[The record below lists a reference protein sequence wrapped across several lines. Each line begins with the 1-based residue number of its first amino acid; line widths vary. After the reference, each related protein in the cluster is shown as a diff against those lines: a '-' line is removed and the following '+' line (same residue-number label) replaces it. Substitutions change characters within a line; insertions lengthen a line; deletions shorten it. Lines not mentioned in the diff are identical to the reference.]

1 MPRMPFL
8 RAGLLALVASVLF
21 AAEASPQYF
30 GRNKVQY
37 ERFDWKVLE
46 TEHFDLHGYQAMSDA
61 ALQDAGRMAERWYD
75 RYERLFGHPFRER
88 KPLILYAD
96 KPDFQQTNT
105 TPGFVSQSTGGF
117 TEGLKDRIVLPF
129 AEGYGE
135 TDHVLGH
142 ELVHA
147 FQFDIAQSD
156 SGAGP
161 TAFLRLPLWFIEGM
175 AEYLSVGRV
184 DAHTAM
190 WMRDA
195 VQRGDLPT
203 LDDLSRNPSY
213 FPYRYGHAFWAY
225 VAGTYGDNAVPA
237 LFQAAGQSGIPA
249 AIEQV
254 LHTSE
259 DSLSQDWIRA
269 THEHWAPLLGG
280 RTPPERAGGPLITE
294 DGPDDWVLAPSISP
308 DGRRVVFLS
317 QRDLFTID
325 LYVGDVS
332 TGEVLGRLAS
342 TDRNPHFDAIAFL
355 NSSGAW
361 SPDGRQFAFVTF
373 AQGDN
378 GIAIADPDRREVVGT
393 FDLEGVDA
401 VFDLSWSPDGSSLAL
416 SGTSG
421 GVVDLYRLEL
431 ATGTVERLTQGEFAE
446 LAPSWSPDGTT
457 IAFSTDRGPGADLD
471 RLRLPRMGLGFYDVA
486 AGTTRVERPFGD
498 AKHVSPQYAPD
509 GRSLYFVSDPDGF
522 SDIYWLD
529 LETGAVARVTRVTTG
544 VSGITEL
551 APALSVARESGR
563 LAFSVFRDGGYRGA
577 TLAAPADQDGAAPSP
592 QSGTPVAAVLPPA
605 TTTPPVIVAEY
616 LSAPARG
623 LVPGDFPERSYRSDL
638 SLDFVAPPTAGVG
651 VDRFGTTVGGSIG
664 FYFGDL
670 LGNRLLA
677 LAVQGNGG
685 PEDLGGMVTYV
696 NLEGQFNWGVLGG
709 RQTYRSVLTG
719 IRSTEFQGV
728 PAREVV
734 LELERTY
741 YNRAGVFAQYPFST
755 TRRIEGEA
763 GFTNIGFSVEAI
775 RSIFI
780 GDQQVA
786 EIEEDLPAPD
796 GLNLG
801 TGSFAYVEDYSFF
814 GFTSP
819 VRGGRSRFEVGG
831 NVGTLGYTDLLLDW
845 RRYFFARPVTFA
857 MRGFHFGRYGGDAE
871 SDRLTPLFVGY
882 PTLIRGYESGSFE
895 PAECSVV
902 PDDPTACPEFDR
914 LVGSRIA
921 VANAEVRVP
930 LFGTEEYGLLGA
942 AFLPTELAGFVDG
955 AVAWTKDESPEFDL
969 TRESTE
975 RIPVFSAGGSL
986 RFNMFGAVVAEVYY
1000 AYPFQRPDE
1009 GWRWG
1014 FQLAPG
1020 W

>member
-1 MPRMPFL
+1 MRKMPIL

-21 AAEASPQYF
+21 AAEARPQYF

-37 ERFDWKVLE
+37 ERFDWRVLE
-46 TEHFDLHGYQAMSDA
+46 TEHFDLHGYEAMSDV

-75 RYERLFGHPFRER
+75 RYEGLFAHRFRER

-156 SGAGP
+156 SGGGP
-161 TAFLRLPLWFIEGM
+161 TGFLRLPLWFIEGM
-175 AEYLSVGRV
+175 AEYLSLGRV
-184 DAHTAM
+184 NAHTAM

-203 LDDLSRNPSY
+203 LDDLSRDPRF
-213 FPYRYGHAFWAY
+213 FPYRYGHAFWAF
-225 VAGTYGDNAVPA
+225 VAGTYGDDVVPK
-237 LFQAAGQSGIPA
+237 LFQAAGQSGIEV

-254 LHTSE
+254 LRTSP
-259 DSLSQDWIRA
+259 DSLSQDWIEA
-269 THEHWAPLLGG
+269 TREHWAPLIGG
-280 RTPPERAGGPLITE
+280 RTPPERVGEPLISE
-294 DGPDDWVLAPSISP
+294 VGEDDWVLAPSLSP

-325 LYVGDVS
+325 LYIGDVS
-332 TGEVLGRLAS
+332 SGEVLGKLAS

-373 AQGDN
+373 AKGDN
-378 GIAIADPDRREVVGT
+378 GIAIADTERREVVRT
-393 FDLEGVDA
+393 LDAEGVDA
-401 VFDLSWSPDGSSLAL
+401 ILDLAWSPDGSSLAI
-416 SGTSG
+416 SGTRG
-421 GVVDLYRLEL
+421 GIVDLYRLEL
-431 ATGTVERLTQGEFAE
+431 ATGAVERLTDGVFAE
-446 LAPSWSPDGTT
+446 LAPTWSPDGTT
-457 IAFSTDRGPGADLD
+457 IAFATDQGPGAEPDGLD
-471 RLRLPRMGLGFYDVA
+471 LPRMGLGFYDVA
-486 AGTTRVERPFGD
+486 TRTTRVERPFGD

-509 GRSLYFVSDPDGF
+509 GGSLYFVSDPGGF
-522 SDIYWLD
+522 SDIYRLD
-529 LETGAVARVTRVTTG
+529 LGTGAVARVTQVTTG

-551 APALSVARESGR
+551 APALSVARNSGR
-563 LAFSVFRDGGYRGA
+563 LAFSVFHDGGYRGA
-577 TLAAPADQDGAAPSP
+577 TLPPTSARGEAAGGEPAFP
-592 QSGTPVAAVLPPA
+592 PVAAVLPP
-605 TTTPPVIVAEY
+605 TTSTPPVIVAEY

-623 LVPGDFPERSYRSDL
+623 LVRGDFPERPYRSDL
-638 SLDFVAPPTAGVG
+638 SLDYVAPPTAGVA
-651 VDRFGTTVGGSIG
+651 VDRFGTSVGGSIG
-664 FYFGDL
+664 FFFGDL
-670 LGNRLLA
+670 LGNRQLA
-677 LAVQGNGG
+677 LGVQGNGG
-685 PEDLGGMVTYV
+685 PEDLGGVLTYA
-696 NLEGQFNWGVLGG
+696 NLENRLNWGWLAG
-709 RQTYRSVLTG
+709 RQTYRSVFAR
-719 IRSTEFQGV
+719 IQSTEFQGA
-728 PAREVV
+728 PAREVR

-741 YNRAGVFAQYPFST
+741 YNRAGLFAQYPFST
-755 TRRIEGEA
+755 TRRIEGDA
-763 GFTNIGFSVEAI
+763 SFLNIGFGVEAI
-775 RSIFI
+775 RSIFV

-801 TGSFAYVEDYSFF
+801 TGSLAYVEDYSFF

-831 NVGTLGYTDLLLDW
+831 NAGTLNFADLLLDW

-857 MRGFHFGRYGGDAE
+857 VRGFHLGRYGGDAE
-871 SDRLTPLFVGY
+871 STRLTPLFVGY

-895 PAECSVV
+895 PAECTVV

-921 VANAEVRVP
+921 VANAELRVP

-955 AVAWTKDESPEFDL
+955 AVAWNRDQSPEFDL

-975 RIPVFSAGGSL
+975 RIPVFSAGGAM
-986 RFNMFGAVVAEVYY
+986 RFNLFGAVVAELYY
-1000 AYPFQRPDE
+1000 AYPFQRPAE

>member
-1 MPRMPFL
+1 MIPEMPFL
-8 RAGLLALVASVLF
+8 RAGLLALAASALF
-21 AAEASPQYF
+21 AAEAHSQYF

-37 ERFDWKVLE
+37 ERFDWRVLE
-46 TEHFDLHGYQAMSDA
+46 TDHFDLHGYETMSDA
-61 ALQDAGRMAERWYD
+61 ALRDAGRMAERWYD
-75 RYERLFGHPFRER
+75 RYEALFGHRFQER
-88 KPLILYAD
+88 KPLIFYAD

-117 TEGLKDRIVLPF
+117 TEGLRDRIVLPF

-147 FQFDIAQSD
+147 FQFDVAQSD
-156 SGAGP
+156 SGGGP
-161 TAFLRLPLWFIEGM
+161 TGFLRLPLWFIEGM
-175 AEYLSVGRV
+175 AEYLSLGRV
-184 DAHTAM
+184 NAHTSM

-203 LDDLSRNPSY
+203 LDDLSRDPSF

-225 VAGTYGDNAVPA
+225 VAGTYGDDTVPA
-237 LFQAAGQSGIPA
+237 LFQAAGQSGIEV

-254 LHTSE
+254 LHSSA
-259 DSLSQDWIRA
+259 DSLSQDWIQA
-269 THEHWAPLLGG
+269 TRGHWAPLLGG
-280 RTPPERAGGPLITE
+280 RTPPDEVGQPLISE
-294 DGPDDWVLAPSISP
+294 VGADDWVLAPSISP

-332 TGEVLGRLAS
+332 SGEVLGRLAS

-373 AQGDN
+373 ARGDN
-378 GIAIADPDRREVVGT
+378 GIAVADPERREVART
-393 FDLEGVDA
+393 LAIEGVDA
-401 VFDLSWSPDGSSLAL
+401 VFDLAWSPDGSSLVL

-421 GVVDLYRLEL
+421 GVVDLYRLDL
-431 ATGTVERLTQGEFAE
+431 ATGAIDRLTEGAFAE
-446 LAPSWSPDGTT
+446 LAPTWSPDGTT
-457 IAFSTDRGPGADLD
+457 IAFVTDRGPTADLD
-471 RLRLPRMGLGFYDVA
+471 QLRLPRMGLGFYDVA
-486 AGTTRVERPFGD
+486 TGAVRVERPLGE

-509 GRSLYFVSDPDGF
+509 GLSLYFVSDPDGF
-522 SDIYWLD
+522 SDIYRRD
-529 LETGAVARVTRVTTG
+529 LGTGIVTRVTRVSTG
-544 VSGITEL
+544 VSGITDL
-551 APALSVARESGR
+551 APALSVARDSGR

-577 TLAAPADQDGAAPSP
+577 TLPAEEAGGAPGGAAVYPP
-592 QSGTPVAAVLPPA
+592 AAAVLPPA
-605 TTTPPVIVAEY
+605 ISTPPVIVAEY

-623 LVPGDFPERSYRSDL
+623 LSPGRFRERPYESNL
-638 SLDFVAPPTAGVG
+638 SLDYVAPPTAGVA
-651 VDRFGTTVGGSIG
+651 VDRFGTSVGGSIG
-664 FYFGDL
+664 FFFGDL
-670 LGNRLLA
+670 LGNRQMA
-677 LAVQGNGG
+677 LGVQANGG
-685 PEDLGGMVTYV
+685 PEDLGGVLTYA
-696 NLEGQFNWGVLGG
+696 NLEDRLNWGWLGG

-719 IRSTEFQGV
+719 IRSTEFQGL
-728 PAREVV
+728 PAREIV

-741 YNRAGVFAQYPFST
+741 YNRAALFAQYPLST

-763 GFTNIGFSVEAI
+763 GFTNIGFDVESI
-775 RSIFI
+775 RSTFV
-780 GDQQVA
+780 GNELVA
-786 EIEEDLPAPD
+786 EVEEDLPSPD

-831 NVGTLGYTDLLLDW
+831 NAGTLNFADLLLDW

-857 MRGFHFGRYGGDAE
+857 VRGFHLGRYGGDAE
-871 SDRLTPLFVGY
+871 SGRLTPLFVGY

-895 PAECSVV
+895 PAECTEV
-902 PDDPTACPEFDR
+902 PNDPTACPEFDR

-955 AVAWTKDESPEFDL
+955 AVAWNRDESPEFDL

-986 RFNMFGAVVAEVYY
+986 RFNLFGAVVAEVYY
-1000 AYPFQRPDE
+1000 AYPFQRPAE